1 MEETQYTEDSNH
13 DLGDNTCDPETQ
25 HDYTR
30 EDKSLFISAEKLLR
44 SRIRFKAW
52 DVQTFCQIS
61 LEIDLG
67 HRKNIVDIIFKQDF
81 LS

>member
-30 EDKSLFISAEKLLR
+30 EDKSLFISAEK
-44 SRIRFKAW
+44 FWEA
-52 DVQTFCQIS
+52 
-61 LEIDLG
+61 G
-67 HRKNIVDIIFKQDF
+67 
-81 LS
+81 